1 MKMNKFAI
9 SILLSFVLVLCMT
22 GASLASTIV
31 YSDTFFF
38 EITEPEPTATEEELL
53 EPETTEA
60 PIVYNPKIDV
70 VMVTEYRELYY
81 FGDEIVLKAVVSD
94 GDPEFD
100 YTPYITW
107 QRSIDGTNWEAA
119 KGTVNNDHFTF
130 IMSEENSGYMWRAAL
145 ELPKEA
151 PVETPTTDEQ
161 A

>member
-22 GASLASTIV
+22 GASLANTIV

-38 EITEPEPTATEEELL
+38 EVTEPEPTATEEELI
-53 EPETTEA
+53 EPEVTEA
-60 PIVYNPKIDV
+60 PIVYDPKVAV

-81 FGDEIVLKAVVSD
+81 YGDKIVLKAVVSE
-94 GDPEFD
+94 GDPEID

-107 QRSIDGTNWEAA
+107 QRSLDGTNWEAA
-119 KGTVNNDHFTF
+119 EGTVIKNRFTF
-130 IMSEENSGYMWRAAL
+130 VMSEENSGYMWRAAL
-145 ELPKEA
+145 ELPEEA
-151 PVETPTTDEQ
+151 PVEPTIPEEQ